1 MKSLS
6 IIVLLSLFIVSCGPS
21 QKEIENIAKAAC
33 SEIMATRKFEEA
45 RRIRILNEALEELG
59 RDPYYSSS
67 LFETRIA
74 LGGTSACMDI
84 LNPPPPPTAEEIEQQ
99 RIEEERREKIAE
111 ENRIEREKEALKRAE
126 EKRIR
131 EEQER
136 IANEE
141 RERKE
146 AEQRRI
152 AEEKRLEEK
161 RLKEEQERLE
171 QERKLKEKEERRK
184 YVKNNTET
192 TYLYCPSETK
202 TSRRSEIPKWFY
214 GLKVN
219 KLDDEYLISDFY
231 TSDQWVTEWRVGYS
245 SINSCKDI
253 IQENYKYEERYP
265 SDEFIY
271 YYELE
276 AIEDAKSI
284 PIGTQDND
292 MLSKSIDR
300 RERVDE
306 TYGEDK
312 YKLYDYLEYRR
323 LLKGAQSDIYSFTS
337 QDDQLLNGTELQFC
351 ERVGEKIYSMYF
363 IKAKPEF
370 KKRLITK
377 KEFGGTR
384 LEEIFEDKSTLKF
397 GPERELN
404 RETLTT
410 GYTQCE
416 IVSEEEF
423 SLKVLEPLE
432 KKFNDMVD
440 PIKASLEKSTSE
452 IDSKI

>member
-84 LNPPPPPTAEEIEQQ
+84 LNPPPPPTAEEIEQK

-111 ENRIEREKEALKRAE
+111 ELRIEREKEALKRAE

-184 YVKNNTET
+184 YVENNTET

-202 TSRRSEIPKWFY
+202 TSRRSEIPKWFN
-214 GLKVN
+214 GLIVN
-219 KLDDEYLISDFY
+219 KLDDEYLISEFY
-231 TSDQWVTEWRVGYS
+231 TSLQSIKKWNVGYNK
-245 SINSCKDI
+245 INSCKDI
-253 IQENYKYEERYP
+253 IQENYEYKERYP

-284 PIGTQDND
+284 PIGTYDND
-292 MLSKSIDR
+292 FLSKSIDR
-300 RERVDE
+300 RNRVYE
-306 TYGEDK
+306 TYGEGAHNQVK
-312 YKLYDYLEYRR
+312 YLEYRR
-323 LLKGAQSDIYSFTS
+323 LLKGAAADIYYPGFR
-337 QDDQLLNGTELQFC
+337 LLNGKELQFC

-370 KKRLITK
+370 KKRLVTK
-377 KEFGGTR
+377 KEFESTR
-384 LEEIFEDKSTLKF
+384 LVEIFEDKSTLKF
-397 GPERELN
+397 ALRRELN
-404 RETLTT
+404 RETLSTSE
-410 GYTQCE
+410 YDKCE

-423 SLKVLEPLE
+423 TLKVLEPLE
-432 KKFNDMVD
+432 KEFNNMVD